1 MKVMN
6 GRKGK
11 QMTANL
17 PIATSLSKAV
27 LERAIEE
34 KQQELDEALKAQQ
47 KAADELREALVA
59 YVTAMDR
66 IIREMGNE

>member
-1 MKVMN
+1 
-6 GRKGK
+6 
-11 QMTANL
+11 MTANL
-17 PIATSLSKAV
+17 PIATNLSKAV

-59 YVTAMDR
+59 YVTAMEQ
-66 IIREMGNE
+66 IIKEIGENSAK